1 MTASRPT
8 PPIAAVSAL
17 IALVA
22 CLLLTAFAWP
32 AVHTAPNHLPLA
44 VVAPAPALAQ
54 LQSRLDAAR
63 PGAFELRAVAD
74 EAEARQAI
82 LSREV
87 YGALLLTSG
96 TPKVLT
102 ASAASPAAAQLLAQ
116 LPTLLS
122 PTTPSAVEDIMPAS
136 AADPRQAGLA
146 GAALPLVFSGMFS
159 AVMLTRLYRSART
172 RVTGLM
178 LVALLAGLGITA
190 ILQLWFGTL
199 AGSYLLNSLVVS
211 LGVAA
216 IGAFIFGLEAV
227 LGFVGLGLGG
237 ATMLLLGNSFSAL
250 GGAPELLPSSWG
262 AFGQLLPPG
271 AFGTLL
277 RSVAFFDGAGWQTPT
292 LTLGVWVVAG
302 LSLVIVGSAQRR
314 RSLPVGAQAA

>member
-1 MTASRPT
+1 MTVSRPT
-8 PPIAAVSAL
+8 PPIAVVSAL

-22 CLLLTAFAWP
+22 CMLLTAFAWP

-63 PGAFELRAVAD
+63 PGAFELRVLAD

-122 PTTPSAVEDIMPAS
+122 PTTPSAVEDIMPAT

-159 AVMLTRLYRSART
+159 AVMLTRL
-172 RVTGLM
+172 
-178 LVALLAGLGITA
+178 
-190 ILQLWFGTL
+190 
-199 AGSYLLNSLVVS
+199 
-211 LGVAA
+211 
-216 IGAFIFGLEAV
+216 
-227 LGFVGLGLGG
+227 
-237 ATMLLLGNSFSAL
+237 
-250 GGAPELLPSSWG
+250 
-262 AFGQLLPPG
+262 
-271 AFGTLL
+271 
-277 RSVAFFDGAGWQTPT
+277 
-292 LTLGVWVVAG
+292 
-302 LSLVIVGSAQRR
+302 
-314 RSLPVGAQAA
+314 